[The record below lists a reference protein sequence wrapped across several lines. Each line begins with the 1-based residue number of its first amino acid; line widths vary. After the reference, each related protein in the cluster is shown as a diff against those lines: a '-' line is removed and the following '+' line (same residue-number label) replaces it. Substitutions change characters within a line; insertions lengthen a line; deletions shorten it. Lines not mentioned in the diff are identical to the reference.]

1 MFLTDVLHLFCP
13 RLLIVSL
20 TTIVAATAAAA
31 AAAAAAA
38 EYRSASRGFSAGWWG
53 RLLGYNKV

>member
-31 AAAAAAA
+31 AAAA